1 MGCVRSAE
9 IIKINEN
16 HEEKTDNN
24 EKKNITNNKKK

>member
-24 EKKNITNNKKK
+24 EKKKYNK